1 MSGIRNGHLGKR
13 VRTGLEPCRREGDR
27 GIPYFAI
34 LVFLILAFV
43 AYHFWPVTEESGS
56 PHPAQLSPTE
66 VLASQACAIFVRQE
80 IGDPEADFMEGAY
93 VRASDGMWQVR
104 RRTRAKSPYFP
115 GREATYECILKRVA
129 GGRWVLLSLKKV
141 G

>member
-1 MSGIRNGHLGKR
+1 MGKR
-13 VRTGLEPCRREGDR
+13 VRTGLEPCRREEDS

-34 LVFLILAFV
+34 LVLLILAFS
-43 AYHFWPVTEESGS
+43 AYRFWPVTGESGF
-56 PHPAQLSPTE
+56 PLPTQFSPTE
-66 VLASQACAIFVRQE
+66 IRASQACAVFVRQE

-93 VRASDGMWQVR
+93 VTASDGIWQVR
-104 RRTRAKSPYFP
+104 RRTRAKNPYFP
-115 GREATYECILKRVA
+115 RREATYECALRPAA